1 MKKKKNKV
9 KLPRDWNAVN
19 AHFRNSGFMKDRRED
34 RGGTR
39 NSRRELI
46 DDYYHDQEMEN
57 RGIDI
62 IDDNY
67 ISCSDNFDDDDCQ
80 RVQIHS
86 GDNDQ

>member
-1 MKKKKNKV
+1 MKKKKNKT

-34 RGGTR
+34 RGGSR
-39 NSRRELI
+39 NSGREFI
-46 DDYYHDQEMEN
+46 DDYYHDKEMEDC
-57 RGIDI
+57 GDDS

-67 ISCSDNFDDDDCQ
+67 ICWDDNSDDDDCQ
-80 RVQIHS
+80 RVQNHS

>member
-19 AHFRNSGFMKDRRED
+19 AHFRNSGFMKDRREV

-39 NSRRELI
+39 NFGRELL
-46 DDYYHDQEMEN
+46 DDYHHDQELED
-57 RGIDI
+57 RGVDS

-67 ISCSDNFDDDDCQ
+67 ICCNDNSDDDDLQ
-80 RVQIHS
+80 RVHVQS